1 MMNQTHGFGGKDANA
16 NRHLSLHRAIPSVT
30 ACHLDNYCTSMGRGW
45 LLMGIDL
52 RQPAVICQA
61 CTDHASNL
69 DRFKL
74 NMRVMHFLRRVSH
87 AQRPIT
93 CIKTWFLKTKFWGR
107 FGHIQFREGGFI
119 DADPKLLEM
128 SGFSPFSKP
137 PLGLERNPQCTR
149 ARLSPQPCQL

>member
-1 MMNQTHGFGGKDANA
+1 MLNQTHGFGGKDANA

-69 DRFKL
+69 DRFIL
-74 NMRVMHFLRRVSH
+74 NMRVMHILRRVSH

-93 CIKTWFLKTKFWGR
+93 CIKTWFLIWGGVGSSTFNSAR
-107 FGHIQFREGGFI
+107 GDSSTQAQSCWECPGFHLYQSLRWVSN
-119 DADPKLLEM
+119 AT
-128 SGFSPFSKP
+128 
-137 PLGLERNPQCTR
+137 LGAQAQGSRRSL
-149 ARLSPQPCQL
+149 AS

>member
-1 MMNQTHGFGGKDANA
+1 MRNQTHGFGGKHANA
-16 NRHLSLHRAIPSVT
+16 NRRLSLHRAIASVT
-30 ACHLDNYCTSMGRGW
+30 ACHLDNDCTSVGRGW